1 MIKRLLAS
9 VVSTVLLTAP
19 VLADDVVKK
28 PVLEKYA
35 RHAQF
40 MNIKISPEGKYLAA
54 TSRTSEGGVIL
65 TVLDIEDQEVLSVTR
80 GRGSESVSNFD
91 WVSDERIVMTMARE
105 VGAFE
110 TPFPTGEIFAMN
122 ADGGNQKIL
131 TGWRSDGLK
140 QYARIIDLL
149 PEEPDQVMIYSIPNN
164 SSEPFVDIYRL
175 KVDSGR
181 TMPVGRAPV
190 RQYEGTGVQVL
201 LDDNGVTRL
210 ATGEE
215 PHNTNEKVIM
225 SRPGANEEWKEI
237 ARFGQQEGNFN
248 PIDILPDGNT
258 VVGLSDVITDALALT
273 TMNLNT
279 GEISILAE
287 HPETDLMPIMSVRE
301 GRTNEVIGAA
311 YEYDSIDTVFFADVE
326 DEYFSSVVQSLSK
339 AFSNASVGINSATLD
354 NSKMVVSV
362 SSANYPTEFYLFDA
376 EKRALSLIIKSKPWL
391 DKDEL
396 PQTDIITYKSR
407 DGLTIKAL
415 LTLPKGQEAKDLPLI
430 LLPHGG
436 PHGPRDTLTRLDSD
450 AKVLAEHGYAVLQ
463 PNFRGSG
470 GYGKE
475 FLQSGYKNWGTTMI
489 NDMTDGVM
497 HLVDEGIADKDR
509 MCVYGGSYGGYA
521 ALMTVIRE
529 PDLYDCTIG
538 FVGVYDLNMMRVEG
552 DIPETLSGMNYLD
565 MALPDTEE
573 ARSAQSP
580 VDLVDQ
586 LKVPVFIIQGGQD
599 VRVPPEQAYALRDAL
614 EAKNHP
620 YEWMFKESEGHGFY
634 KPENNIERWTR
645 MLQFIDKHMDG

>member
-1 MIKRLLAS
+1 
-9 VVSTVLLTAP
+9 
-19 VLADDVVKK
+19 
-28 PVLEKYA
+28 
-35 RHAQF
+35 
-40 MNIKISPEGKYLAA
+40 
-54 TSRTSEGGVIL
+54 
-65 TVLDIEDQEVLSVTR
+65 
-80 GRGSESVSNFD
+80 
-91 WVSDERIVMTMARE
+91 MTMARE
-105 VGAFE
+105 VGSYE
-110 TPFPTGEIFAMN
+110 TPFPTGEIFAMD

-149 PEEPDQVMIYSIPNN
+149 PDEPDQVMIYSTPNN
-164 SSEPFVDIYRL
+164 TSEPYVDIYRL

-181 TMPVGRAPV
+181 TMPVGRVPV
-190 RQYEGTGVQVL
+190 RRYEGTGVQVF
-201 LDDNGVTRL
+201 LDDEGVTRL

-225 SRPGANEEWKEI
+225 TRPGANEEWKEV
-237 ARFGQQEGNFN
+237 ARYGQQEGNFN
-248 PIDILPDGNT
+248 PIDILPDGKT
-258 VVGLSDVITDALALT
+258 VIGLSDVVTDALALT
-273 TMNLNT
+273 TMNLDT
-279 GEISILAE
+279 GEIEVIAE
-287 HPETDLMPIMSVRE
+287 HPETDLMPIVSVRN
-301 GRTNEVIGAA
+301 GRMNEVIGAA
-311 YEYDSIDTVFFADVE
+311 YEYDGIDTVFFADVD
-326 DEYFSSVVQSLSK
+326 DEYFSSVVQSLTK
-339 AFSNASVGINSATLD
+339 AFPNRSVGINSATLD
-354 NSKMVVSV
+354 NSKMIVSV

-376 EKRALSLIIKSKPWL
+376 EKRALSLIIKAKPWL
-391 DKDEL
+391 DKEDI
-396 PQTDIITYKSR
+396 PQTEIISYQSR

-415 LTLPKGQEAKDLPLI
+415 LTLPKGKEAKDLPLI

-497 HLVDEGIADKDR
+497 HLIDEGIADKDR

-529 PDLYDCTIG
+529 PDLYNCTIG

-573 ARSAQSP
+573 ARAAQSP
-580 VDLVDQ
+580 VDLVDK
-586 LKVPVFIIQGGQD
+586 LKVPVFIIQGGKD

-614 EAKNHP
+614 EAKDHP
-620 YEWMFKESEGHGFY
+620 YEWMYKENEGHGFY

-645 MLQFIDKHMDG
+645 MLQFLDQHIDG

>member
-1 MIKRLLAS
+1 MKRLIASILSGLALSTS
-9 VVSTVLLTAP
+9 VMA
-19 VLADDVVKK
+19 ADVVNES
-28 PVLEKYA
+28 VLEKYA
-35 RHAQF
+35 KHAQF

-54 TSRTSEGGVIL
+54 TSRTPEGGIIL
-65 TVLDIEDQEVLSVTR
+65 TVLDIDDQKVLSVTR
-80 GRGSESVSNFD
+80 GRGTESVSDFN

-105 VGAFE
+105 VGSYE
-110 TPFPTGEIFAMN
+110 TPFPTGEIFAMD

-149 PEEPDQVMIYSIPNN
+149 PDEPDQVMIYSTPNN
-164 SSEPFVDIYRL
+164 TSEPYVDIYRL

-181 TMPVGRAPV
+181 TMPVGRVPV
-190 RQYEGTGVQVL
+190 RRYEGTGVQVF
-201 LDDNGVTRL
+201 LDDDGVTRL

-225 SRPGANEEWKEI
+225 TRPGANEEWKEV
-237 ARFGQQEGNFN
+237 ARYGQQEGNFN
-248 PIDILPDGNT
+248 PIDILPDGKT
-258 VVGLSDVITDALALT
+258 VIGLSDVVTDALALT
-273 TMNLNT
+273 TMNLDT
-279 GEISILAE
+279 GEIEVIAE
-287 HPETDLMPIMSVRE
+287 HPETDLMPIVSVRN
-301 GRTNEVIGAA
+301 GRMNEVIGAA
-311 YEYDSIDTVFFADVE
+311 YEYDNIDTVFFADVE
-326 DEYFSSVVQSLSK
+326 DEYFSSVVQSLTK
-339 AFSNASVGINSATLD
+339 AFPNKSVGINSATLD
-354 NSKMVVSV
+354 NSKMIVSV

-376 EKRALSLIIKSKPWL
+376 EKRALSLIIKAKPWL
-391 DKDEL
+391 DKEDIPKTE
-396 PQTDIITYKSR
+396 IITYQSR

-415 LTLPKGQEAKDLPLI
+415 LTLPKGKEAKDLPLI

-497 HLVDEGIADKDR
+497 HLIDEGIADKDR

-529 PDLYDCTIG
+529 PDLYNCTIG

-573 ARSAQSP
+573 ARAAQSP
-580 VDLVDQ
+580 VDLVDK
-586 LKVPVFIIQGGQD
+586 LKVPVFIIQGGKD

-614 EAKNHP
+614 EAKDHP
-620 YEWMFKESEGHGFY
+620 YEWMYKENEGHGFY

-645 MLQFIDKHMDG
+645 MLQFLDKHIDG

>member
-1 MIKRLLAS
+1 MKRLIASILSGLALSTS
-9 VVSTVLLTAP
+9 VMA
-19 VLADDVVKK
+19 ADVVNES
-28 PVLEKYA
+28 VLEKYA
-35 RHAQF
+35 KHAQF

-54 TSRTSEGGVIL
+54 TSRTPEGGVIL
-65 TVLDIEDQEVLSVTR
+65 TVLDIDDQKVLSVTR
-80 GRGSESVSNFD
+80 GRGTESVSDFN

-105 VGAFE
+105 VGSYE
-110 TPFPTGEIFAMN
+110 TPFPTGEIFAMD

-149 PEEPDQVMIYSIPNN
+149 PDEPDQVMIYSTPNN
-164 SSEPFVDIYRL
+164 TSEPYVDIYRL

-181 TMPVGRAPV
+181 TMPVGRVPV
-190 RQYEGTGVQVL
+190 RRYEGTGVQVF
-201 LDDNGVTRL
+201 LDDEGVTRL

-225 SRPGANEEWKEI
+225 TRPGANEEWKEV
-237 ARFGQQEGNFN
+237 ARYGQQEGNFN
-248 PIDILPDGNT
+248 PIDILPDGKT
-258 VVGLSDVITDALALT
+258 VIGLSDVVTDALALT
-273 TMNLNT
+273 TMNLDT
-279 GEISILAE
+279 GEIEVIAE
-287 HPETDLMPIMSVRE
+287 HPETDLMPIVSVRN
-301 GRTNEVIGAA
+301 GRMNEVIGAA
-311 YEYDSIDTVFFADVE
+311 YEYDGIDTVFFADVD
-326 DEYFSSVVQSLSK
+326 DEYFSSVVQSLTK
-339 AFSNASVGINSATLD
+339 AFPNKSVGINSATLD
-354 NSKMVVSV
+354 NSKMIVSV

-376 EKRALSLIIKSKPWL
+376 ENRALSLIIKAKPWL
-391 DKDEL
+391 DKETI
-396 PQTDIITYKSR
+396 PKTEIITYQAR

-415 LTLPKGQEAKDLPLI
+415 LTLPKGKEAKDLPLI

-497 HLVDEGIADKDR
+497 HLIDEGIANKDR

-529 PDLYDCTIG
+529 PDLYNCTIG

-573 ARSAQSP
+573 ARAAQSP
-580 VDLVDQ
+580 VDLVDK
-586 LKVPVFIIQGGQD
+586 LKVPVFIIQGGKD

-614 EAKNHP
+614 EAKDHP
-620 YEWMFKESEGHGFY
+620 YEWMYKENEGHGFY

-645 MLQFIDKHMDG
+645 MLQFLDQHIDG